1 MEIEVGEKKTFMEK
15 LLNVVPKIDK
25 FLWILD
31 LKIGVLITAIVLFV
45 LFILFGTTSAYDS
58 GHGGHAHKGHGHS
71 HILGSVVPAVIS
83 ILLLIVNVVVLTLVI
98 VGIQKELR
106 NLLVPAL
113 IWCIIYPVI
122 NFVIVVYSLVLFH
135 WMTFVVSLLILFIQL
150 YFWLALVS
158 VYDRMSSRIKVT
170 VPVPELKIERK

>member
-71 HILGSVVPAVIS
+71 HI
-83 ILLLIVNVVVLTLVI
+83 
-98 VGIQKELR
+98 
-106 NLLVPAL
+106 
-113 IWCIIYPVI
+113 
-122 NFVIVVYSLVLFH
+122 
-135 WMTFVVSLLILFIQL
+135 
-150 YFWLALVS
+150 WLA
-158 VYDRMSSRIKVT
+158 
-170 VPVPELKIERK
+170 PAPH